1 MKEEEISKLESKEL
15 YEKSYQEIMKIKKSI
30 ASDTVIIHFDNLDG
44 VTKGE
49 LITAIQNVISKRQA
63 EIDAVRLG
71 VQ

>member
-1 MKEEEISKLESKEL
+1 MESKEL